1 VTTDALP
8 GLTLE
13 VVPPPP
19 EQDVLRTDVA
29 AVFGR
34 TRRGPVGVPVRVQ
47 SRLEYESWF
56 GPVDSSS
63 ATALAVRGFFENSGQ
78 TVWVLRVAGPSGIA
92 STVWTPG
99 APLPAGLGYRQ
110 YRVLATSPGAWAN
123 GTRVRI
129 RYQASSL
136 AGPPAITV
144 RVAAPAE
151 PAETF
156 PAMPPEQLVD
166 RLAGSRLIRLL
177 PIGGPVPAVPA
188 GGPKARE
195 WDLLLGSLPAAQA
208 GDPPASLGTDAAP
221 DASDYRLAAQTATE
235 LPEPALLGAP
245 DLTGDLGDASTAV
258 LADLLVAV
266 QPLQDRLV
274 VLDVP
279 GQLGPSGQ
287 VALRATGPE
296 PSGPSAGAAVGWVDD
311 LRSAV
316 RQRAGSDQPLRCA
329 AVYHPRLRLRA
340 NPDSTDDNLVTAPS
354 AGHVLGVIAR
364 LDAERGPH
372 HTPAN
377 AVLLEAVDLDPRFS
391 VPQQVR
397 LFEAGVNLLRC
408 TPGRGIQVWGGR
420 TLSTD
425 PAGRYVAHRRL
436 LHLLVRAIRGVAGPL
451 VFEVNGTQLRL
462 TLVRGITSVLLSAF
476 RTGALAGDRPEEAF
490 QIVCDERNNPPE
502 QAPELVV
509 CDVEVAA
516 AVPMEFIR
524 IRVVLGQ
531 ERGLEVLES

>member
-1 VTTDALP
+1 MTTDALP

-29 AVFGR
+29 AVLGR

-56 GPVDSSS
+56 GPADSSS
-63 ATALAVRGFFENSGQ
+63 ATPLAVRGFFENNGR
-78 TVWVLRVAGPSGIA
+78 TVWVLRVAGPSGTA

-99 APLPAGLGYRQ
+99 TPLPPGLGYRQ

-136 AGPPAITV
+136 AGPPAIMV
-144 RVAAPAE
+144 RVAAPGE

-156 PAMPPEQLVD
+156 PAMPPGQLAD

-177 PIGGPVPAVPA
+177 PIGGLVPADPA
-188 GGPKARE
+188 GGPQVRE
-195 WDLLLGSLPAAQA
+195 WDLLLGSPPGAQA
-208 GDPPASLGTDAAP
+208 SDPQASLGTDAAP

-235 LPEPALLGAP
+235 LPEPALLGVP
-245 DLTGDLGDASTAV
+245 DLTGDLGDGSTSA
-258 LADLLVAV
+258 LADLLVTV

-279 GQLGPSGQ
+279 GQMGPAGQ
-287 VALRATGPE
+287 VALRSTGPE
-296 PSGPSAGAAVGWVDD
+296 PAGPSADAAIGWVDD

-316 RQRAGSDQPLRCA
+316 RQRAGSDQPLSCA

-340 NPDSTDDNLVTAPS
+340 NPAGTDDSLVTAPS

-377 AVLLEAVDLDPRFS
+377 AVLLEAVDLDPGFPL
-391 VPQQVR
+391 PQQIR

-408 TPGRGIQVWGGR
+408 SPGRGIQVWGGR

-425 PAGRYVAHRRL
+425 PAGLYIAHRRL

-451 VFEVNGTQLRL
+451 VFEVNGPQLRL

-509 CDVEVAA
+509 CDVEVAP